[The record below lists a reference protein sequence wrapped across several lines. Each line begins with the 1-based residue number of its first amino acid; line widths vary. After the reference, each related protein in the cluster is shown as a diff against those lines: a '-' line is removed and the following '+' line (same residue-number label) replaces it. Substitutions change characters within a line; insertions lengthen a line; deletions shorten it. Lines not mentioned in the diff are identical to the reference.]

1 MDINVLLVDDDINI
15 IKAIKRVFDFRVR
28 EHAEENI
35 VFRGVSSA
43 KEALEMVDS
52 ENIDIV
58 FTDYRMPEMNGVEL
72 ARAIRKKGREI
83 KIVLLSGDLYPA
95 AGDPGVFSAIL
106 SKPVSGNDI
115 IKKTVELCANE
126 KG

>member
-1 MDINVLLVDDDINI
+1 MNINILLVDDDINI
-15 IKAIKRVFDFRVR
+15 IKAIKRVFDFRMR
-28 EHAEENI
+28 EQAEEKI

-43 KEALEMVDS
+43 KEALGMVES
-52 ENIDIV
+52 ENFDIV

-72 ARAIRKKGREI
+72 AKAIREKNSTV